1 MKRLNI
7 LLSIGIIIF
16 INISCATLNRA
27 HGELNYNN
35 NISKGQELQDLKKAL
50 DEGAI
55 NQDEYDLM
63 KEKIINDKYVKDLIE
78 KFDLKEGKL
87 LGIVLKEIE
96 EKWLDNNFKISH
108 NQIEKIVN
116 SKRT

>member
-1 MKRLNI
+1 MVRFMSVTINNFLGISMKRINI
-7 LLSIGIIIF
+7 LISIGIIIS

-50 DEGAI
+50 DGGAI

-78 KFDLKEGKL
+78 KFDDENEEGQNRKASFN
-87 LGIVLKEIE
+87 IE
-96 EKWLDNNFKISH
+96 L
-108 NQIEKIVN
+108 
-116 SKRT
+116 